1 MSEKESIKEKGV
13 TFWNDFKAFAFKGN
27 VLDMAVG
34 VIVATAFTK
43 IVNSLVND
51 VFMPLISWL
60 FQLPDF
66 SAMNIILVK
75 PILDEATG
83 EVLDPGVTMM
93 LGSFILNVVNFF
105 LVALFIFVFI
115 RTLSKLKRKKKE
127 EEVVEEPKPV
137 EPPKP
142 TAEDLL
148 AEIRDL
154 LKKDK

>member
-1 MSEKESIKEKGV
+1 MSKKQSIKEKGV

-51 VFMPLISWL
+51 VFMPFISWL

-66 SAMNIILVK
+66 AAMNVILVQ
-75 PILDEATG
+75 PTLDAATG
-83 EVLDPGVTMM
+83 EVLDPGVTML

-105 LVALFIFVFI
+105 LVAMFVFI
-115 RTLSKLKRKKKE
+115 FIRVISKLMRKKK
-127 EEVVEEPKPV
+127 EEVVEEPAPE

-142 TAEDLL
+142 TTEDLL

-154 LKKDK
+154 LKKEN

>member
-1 MSEKESIKEKGV
+1 MSKNQSIKEKGV

-51 VFMPLISWL
+51 VFMPFISWL
-60 FQLPDF
+60 FKLPDF
-66 SAMNIILVK
+66 TKMDIILVE
-75 PILDEATG
+75 PTLDAATG
-83 EVLDPGVTMM
+83 EVLDPGVTML

-105 LVALFIFVFI
+105 LVALFVFVFI
-115 RTLSKLKRKKKE
+115 RTISKLKRKKE
-127 EEVVEEPKPV
+127 EEVVEEPAPV

-154 LKKDK
+154 LKKDN

>member
-1 MSEKESIKEKGV
+1 MSKKVSIKEKGV

-51 VFMPLISWL
+51 VFMPFISWL
-60 FQLPDF
+60 FKLPDF
-66 SAMNIILVK
+66 ATMNIVLVE
-75 PILDEATG
+75 PTLDAATG
-83 EVLDPGVTMM
+83 EVLDPGVTML

-105 LVALFIFVFI
+105 PIALFVFVFI
-115 RTLSKLKRKKKE
+115 RTIAKLNRKKE
-127 EEVVEEPKPV
+127 AEVVEEPAPA

-154 LKKDK
+154 LKKDN

>member
-1 MSEKESIKEKGV
+1 MSKKSNIKEKGT
-13 TFWNDFKAFAFKGN
+13 TFLSDFKAFAFKGN

-51 VFMPLISWL
+51 VFMPFISWL
-60 FQLPDF
+60 FKLPDF
-66 SAMNIILVK
+66 SKMNIVLVE
-75 PILDEATG
+75 PTLDAATG
-83 EVLDPGVTMM
+83 EVLNPGVTML

-105 LVALFIFVFI
+105 LIALFIFVFI
-115 RTLSKLKRKKKE
+115 RTIAKLNRKKE
-127 EEVVEEPKPV
+127 VEEAPPAPA

-142 TAEDLL
+142 TTEDLL

-154 LKKDK
+154 LKKES

>member
-1 MSEKESIKEKGV
+1 MSKKVSIKEKGV

-51 VFMPLISWL
+51 VFMPFISWL
-60 FQLPDF
+60 FKLPDF
-66 SAMNIILVK
+66 ATMNIVLVE
-75 PILDEATG
+75 PTLDAATG
-83 EVLDPGVTMM
+83 EVLDPGVTML

-105 LVALFIFVFI
+105 LIALFVFI
-115 RTLSKLKRKKKE
+115 FIRTIAKLNRKKE
-127 EEVVEEPKPV
+127 EEVVEEPAPA

-154 LKKDK
+154 LKKDN

>member
-1 MSEKESIKEKGV
+1 MSKKVSIKEKGV

-51 VFMPLISWL
+51 VFMPFISWL
-60 FQLPDF
+60 FKLPDF
-66 SAMNIILVK
+66 ATMNIVLVE
-75 PILDEATG
+75 PTLDAATG
-83 EVLDPGVTMM
+83 EVLDPGVTML

-105 LVALFIFVFI
+105 LIALFVFI
-115 RTLSKLKRKKKE
+115 FIRTIAKLNRKKE
-127 EEVVEEPKPV
+127 AEAVEEPAPA

-154 LKKDK
+154 LKKDN

>member
-1 MSEKESIKEKGV
+1 MSKKQSIKEKGV

-51 VFMPLISWL
+51 VFMPFISWL
-60 FQLPDF
+60 FKLPDF
-66 SAMNIILVK
+66 SKMDIILVE
-75 PILDEATG
+75 PTLDAATG
-83 EVLDPGVTMM
+83 EVLDPGVTML

-105 LVALFIFVFI
+105 LVALFVFVFI
-115 RTLSKLKRKKKE
+115 RTISKLKRKKE
-127 EEVVEEPKPV
+127 EEVVEEPAPV

-154 LKKDK
+154 LKKDN

>member
-1 MSEKESIKEKGV
+1 MSKKVSIKEKGV

-51 VFMPLISWL
+51 VFMPFISWL
-60 FQLPDF
+60 FKLPDF
-66 SAMNIILVK
+66 AAMNIVLVE
-75 PILDEATG
+75 PTLDAATG
-83 EVLDPGVTMM
+83 EVLDPGVTML

-115 RTLSKLKRKKKE
+115 RTISKLKRKKA
-127 EEVVEEPKPV
+127 EEVVEEPAPV

-154 LKKDK
+154 LKKDN

>member
-1 MSEKESIKEKGV
+1 MSKKQSIKEKGV

-51 VFMPLISWL
+51 VFMPFISWL
-60 FQLPDF
+60 FRLPDF
-66 SAMNIILVK
+66 SKMDIVLVE
-75 PILDEATG
+75 PTLDAATG
-83 EVLDPGVTMM
+83 EVLDPGVTML

-105 LVALFIFVFI
+105 LVALFVFVFI
-115 RTLSKLKRKKKE
+115 RTISKLKRKKE
-127 EEVVEEPKPV
+127 EEVVEEPAPV

-154 LKKDK
+154 LKKDN

>member
-1 MSEKESIKEKGV
+1 MSKKVSIKEKGV

-51 VFMPLISWL
+51 VFMPFISWL
-60 FQLPDF
+60 FKLPDF
-66 SAMNIILVK
+66 ATMNIVLVE
-75 PILDEATG
+75 PTLDAATG
-83 EVLDPGVTMM
+83 EVLDPGVTML

-105 LVALFIFVFI
+105 LIALFVFVFI
-115 RTLSKLKRKKKE
+115 RTIAKLNRKKE
-127 EEVVEEPKPV
+127 AEAVEEPAPP

-142 TAEDLL
+142 TAEELL

-154 LKKDK
+154 LKKDN

>member
-1 MSEKESIKEKGV
+1 MSKKVSIKEKGV

-51 VFMPLISWL
+51 VFMPFISWL
-60 FQLPDF
+60 FKLPDF
-66 SAMNIILVK
+66 ATMNIVLVE
-75 PILDEATG
+75 PTLDAATG
-83 EVLDPGVTMM
+83 EVLDPGVTML

-105 LVALFIFVFI
+105 LIALFVFVFI
-115 RTLSKLKRKKKE
+115 RTIAKLNRKKE
-127 EEVVEEPKPV
+127 AEAVEEPAPP

-154 LKKDK
+154 LKKDN

>member
-1 MSEKESIKEKGV
+1 MSKKSIKEKGA

-51 VFMPLISWL
+51 VFMPFISWL
-60 FQLPDF
+60 FKLPDF
-66 SAMNIILVK
+66 SKMDIILVE
-75 PILDEATG
+75 PTLDAATG
-83 EVLDPGVTMM
+83 EVLDPGVTML

-105 LVALFIFVFI
+105 LIALFVFI
-115 RTLSKLKRKKKE
+115 FIRTIAKLNRKKKE
-127 EEVVEEPKPV
+127 EAAEEPAPV

-154 LKKDK
+154 LKKDA

>member
-1 MSEKESIKEKGV
+1 MSKKQSIKEKGV
-13 TFWNDFKAFAFKGN
+13 TFWNDFKAFALMGN

-51 VFMPLISWL
+51 VFMPFISWL
-60 FQLPDF
+60 FQLSDF
-66 SAMNIILVK
+66 AAMNVILVQ
-75 PILDEATG
+75 PTLDAATG
-83 EVLDPGVTMM
+83 EVLDPGVTML

-105 LVALFIFVFI
+105 LVAMFVFVFI
-115 RTLSKLKRKKKE
+115 RVISKLMRKKK
-127 EEVVEEPKPV
+127 EEVVEEPAPE

-142 TAEDLL
+142 TTEDLL

-154 LKKDK
+154 LKKEN

>member
-1 MSEKESIKEKGV
+1 MSKKVSIKEKGV

-51 VFMPLISWL
+51 VFMPFISWL
-60 FQLPDF
+60 FKLPDF
-66 SAMNIILVK
+66 ATMNIVLVE
-75 PILDEATG
+75 PTLDAATG
-83 EVLDPGVTMM
+83 EVLDPGVTML

-105 LVALFIFVFI
+105 LIALFVFVFI
-115 RTLSKLKRKKKE
+115 RTIAKLNRKKE
-127 EEVVEEPKPV
+127 AEAVEEPAPA

-154 LKKDK
+154 LKKDN

>member
-1 MSEKESIKEKGV
+1 MRKKQSIKEKGV

-51 VFMPLISWL
+51 VFMPFISWL
-60 FQLPDF
+60 FKLPDF
-66 SAMNIILVK
+66 SKMDIILVE
-75 PILDEATG
+75 PTLDAATG
-83 EVLDPGVTMM
+83 EVLDPGVTML

-105 LVALFIFVFI
+105 LVALFVFVFI
-115 RTLSKLKRKKKE
+115 RTISKLKRKKE
-127 EEVVEEPKPV
+127 EEVVEEPAPV

-154 LKKDK
+154 LKKDN

>member
-1 MSEKESIKEKGV
+1 MEEHMKKFFKEFK
-13 TFWNDFKAFAFKGN
+13 TFITRGN

-51 VFMPLISWL
+51 VFMPFISWL
-60 FQLPDF
+60 FKLPDF
-66 SAMNIILVK
+66 ATMNIVLVE
-75 PILDEATG
+75 PTLDAATG
-83 EVLDPGVTMM
+83 EVLDPGVTML

-105 LVALFIFVFI
+105 LIALFVFI
-115 RTLSKLKRKKKE
+115 FIRTIAKLNRKKE
-127 EEVVEEPKPV
+127 AEAVEEPAPA

-142 TAEDLL
+142 TAEDLR

-154 LKKDK
+154 LKKDN

>member
-1 MSEKESIKEKGV
+1 MSKKVSIKEKGV

-51 VFMPLISWL
+51 VFMPFISWL
-60 FQLPDF
+60 FKLPDF
-66 SAMNIILVK
+66 ATMNIVLVE
-75 PILDEATG
+75 PTLDAATG
-83 EVLDPGVTMM
+83 EVLDPGVTML

-105 LVALFIFVFI
+105 LIALFVFVFI
-115 RTLSKLKRKKKE
+115 RTIAKLNRKKE
-127 EEVVEEPKPV
+127 AEVVEEPAPA

-154 LKKDK
+154 LKKDN

>member
-1 MSEKESIKEKGV
+1 MSKKVSIKEKGV
-13 TFWNDFKAFAFKGN
+13 TFWNDFKTFAFKGN

-51 VFMPLISWL
+51 VFMPFISWL
-60 FQLPDF
+60 FKLPDF
-66 SAMNIILVK
+66 ATMNIVLVE
-75 PILDEATG
+75 PTLDAATG
-83 EVLDPGVTMM
+83 EVLDPGVTML

-105 LVALFIFVFI
+105 LIALFVFI
-115 RTLSKLKRKKKE
+115 FIRTIAKLNRKKE
-127 EEVVEEPKPV
+127 AEAVEEPAPA

-154 LKKDK
+154 LKKDN